1 MWRAHPCALLA
12 SWWKSSERTECRQ
25 IPTAIPRDYSAH
37 NEERHWQTS
46 RFHFFARWA
55 GVESGDASGWGSSR
69 SAPASLVR
77 ARAVPLFCEA
87 TEPLAP
93 ARPSARVHAAA
104 RKKDAPRAP
113 PPPPRRRR
121 PGGIDHAGWHA
132 PGVQPGKAARMCH
145 ERGLAQGDVAPV
157 SVTCWE
163 HTIPSRGPTDQGLQG
178 YRVSSLLCPR
188 YVAVTGVAKRLIQ
201 TVSGRPVRFWGEV
214 LGAGLLLELGG
225 LELLAG

>member
-1 MWRAHPCALLA
+1 MA
-12 SWWKSSERTECRQ
+12 T
-25 IPTAIPRDYSAH
+25 
-37 NEERHWQTS
+37 
-46 RFHFFARWA
+46 
-55 GVESGDASGWGSSR
+55 
-69 SAPASLVR
+69 PAKVCKLR
-77 ARAVPLFCEA
+77 NCW
-87 TEPLAP
+87 T
-93 ARPSARVHAAA
+93 
-104 RKKDAPRAP
+104 
-113 PPPPRRRR
+113 RRR
-121 PGGIDHAGWHA
+121 
-132 PGVQPGKAARMCH
+132 GVQHGKVARMCH

-201 TVSGRPVRFWGEV
+201 TVSGRPALFGEV